1 MKVLFL
7 GKKIWL
13 TIGCG
18 LLALCLVVLGVSL
31 ILPDAEETTAQVQ
44 ATEPY
49 RSGAAESSCVSL
61 GINVDWGEEYIPD
74 MLQIFADEGIPVTF
88 FLTGRWADNN
98 PELAADIA
106 KAGHEIG
113 NHGYS
118 HTSPNASSEEEIM
131 DEIQRTEEAI
141 KTATGVTTD
150 LYAPPSGECED
161 HVLAAADKLG
171 YDTILWSVDTIDWQ
185 KPDAAT
191 IIDRVE
197 NKIHGG
203 AIILAHPTASTVEA
217 LSTIIDDLKEEGY
230 SFVTVSSN
238 LGL

>member
-13 TIGCG
+13 AIGCG
-18 LLALCLVVLGVSL
+18 LLAVCLVALGVSL
-31 ILPDAEETTAQVQ
+31 VLPDAEETTAEVQ
-44 ATEPY
+44 TPEPY
-49 RSGAAESSCVSL
+49 RSGAEESSCISL
-61 GINVDWGEEYIPD
+61 GINVVWGEEYLPD
-74 MLQIFADEGIPVTF
+74 MLETFADEGIVVTF

-106 KAGHEIG
+106 AAGHEIG

-118 HTSPNASSEEEIM
+118 HTSPNASSQEEIT
-131 DEIQRTEEAI
+131 DEIQRTEQSI
-141 KTATGVTTD
+141 KAATGVTTT
-150 LYAPPSGECED
+150 LYAPPSGECEA
-161 HVLAAADKLG
+161 HVLEAADNLG

-191 IIDRVE
+191 IIERVE
-197 NKIHGG
+197 SKIHGG

-217 LSTIIDDLKEEGY
+217 LPTIIDDLKEEGY
-230 SFVTVSSN
+230 NFVTVSSN